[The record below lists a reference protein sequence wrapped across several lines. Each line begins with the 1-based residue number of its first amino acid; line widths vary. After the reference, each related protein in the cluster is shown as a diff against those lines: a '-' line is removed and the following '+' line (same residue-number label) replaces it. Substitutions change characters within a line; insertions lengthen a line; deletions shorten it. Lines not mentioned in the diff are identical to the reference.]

1 MNPEAPKCPPAIVV
15 IEDDPNVS
23 MMLTRHLERQGWCVR
38 AAGSLAGAREVLR
51 TGEWDVVLLDRNLP
65 DGDGVSLCSEL
76 RASAPH
82 GYITILTGEASDA
95 AKLEGFDRGADDY
108 ITKPFQLNELL
119 ARIRAGLRIVEL
131 QKALIDSNRQLE
143 ELSVTDGLTHLRNR
157 RAFDDEITSRF
168 EHSRR
173 YERPLSL
180 AIIDV
185 DRFKSV
191 NDEHGH
197 TTGDAVLSSIAE
209 VLVRASRGTDFVA
222 RFGGEEFAVI
232 LPETQFAD
240 ALRFAEKIRDAVSA
254 ANLRSVGGPEG
265 VAISVGVSSVPHS
278 EMSSAEELVRSAD
291 LALYRAKHNG
301 RNRVEAERRRNL
313 RPAGSESRPD
323 LIHLRSDRRS
333 LQP

>member
-1 MNPEAPKCPPAIVV
+1 MTAEPAKYPPAIVL

-23 MMLTRHLERQGWCVR
+23 LMLTRHLEREGWGVR

-51 TGEWDVVLLDRNLP
+51 TGEWDVVLLDRKLP
-65 DGDGVSLCSEL
+65 DGDGVSLCCEL
-76 RASAPH
+76 RSSAPH
-82 GYITILTGEASDA
+82 GYIAILSGEASDE
-95 AKLEGFDRGADDY
+95 AKLEGFDCGADDY

-131 QKALIDSNRQLE
+131 QKALIASNRRLE
-143 ELSVTDGLTHLRNR
+143 ELSITDGLTHLRNR
-157 RAFDDEITSRF
+157 RAFDEEIHSRF
-168 EHSRR
+168 DHARR

-197 TTGDAVLSSIAE
+197 ATGDAVLSSIAE

-254 ANLRSVGGPEG
+254 ANLRSVGGPQQLT
-265 VAISVGVSSVPHS
+265 ISVGVSSVPHS
-278 EMSSAEELVRSAD
+278 EMSSPEELVRSAD

-313 RPAGSESRPD
+313 RPAGSEPRPD
-323 LIHLRSDRRS
+323 LIRLRSDRRS